1 MEHKLE
7 KYYDCI
13 MDAYKKEGLPEGN
26 KFDLFAAIK
35 EEANEEAFIY
45 RSGYYIV
52 NKYCNQNLELKV
64 IDSFYTIYL
73 NALLKFDVMKL
84 GFDELFDRTD
94 LYVSRWLLIRH
105 ALWACH
111 LPSQGKAHAVCFSS
125 TEKPLNIS
133 MFSVQGERKTCHES
147 LPL

>member
-84 GFDELFDRTD
+84 GDIEFFEVYKLRNLSDKQIRTIERRINNIED
-94 LYVSRWLLIRH
+94 VRKDYVKNIMNLEPVNI
-105 ALWACH
+105 
-111 LPSQGKAHAVCFSS
+111 
-125 TEKPLNIS
+125 LN
-133 MFSVQGERKTCHES
+133 VEEGDKT
-147 LPL
+147 

>member
-84 GFDELFDRTD
+84 GDIEFFEVYKLRYLSDKQIRTIERRINNIED
-94 LYVSRWLLIRH
+94 VRKDYVKNIMNLEPVNI
-105 ALWACH
+105 
-111 LPSQGKAHAVCFSS
+111 
-125 TEKPLNIS
+125 LN
-133 MFSVQGERKTCHES
+133 VEEGDKT
-147 LPL
+147 

>member
-73 NALLKFDVMKL
+73 NALLKFDVMKFGDIEFFEVYKL
-84 GFDELFDRTD
+84 RNLSDKQIQTIERRINNIEDVRKDYLKDIMNMEPVNIFCVEEND
-94 LYVSRWLLIRH
+94 
-105 ALWACH
+105 
-111 LPSQGKAHAVCFSS
+111 KA
-125 TEKPLNIS
+125 
-133 MFSVQGERKTCHES
+133 
-147 LPL
+147 

>member
-1 MEHKLE
+1 MEYKLE

-84 GFDELFDRTD
+84 GDIEFFEVYKLRNLSDKQIQTIERRINNIEDVRKD
-94 LYVSRWLLIRH
+94 YVKNIMNLEPVNI
-105 ALWACH
+105 
-111 LPSQGKAHAVCFSS
+111 
-125 TEKPLNIS
+125 LN
-133 MFSVQGERKTCHES
+133 VEEGDKT
-147 LPL
+147 

>member
-84 GFDELFDRTD
+84 GDIEFFEVYKLRNLSDKQIQTIERRINNIEDVRKD
-94 LYVSRWLLIRH
+94 YVKNIMNLEPVNI
-105 ALWACH
+105 
-111 LPSQGKAHAVCFSS
+111 
-125 TEKPLNIS
+125 LN
-133 MFSVQGERKTCHES
+133 VEEGNKT
-147 LPL
+147 

>member
-73 NALLKFDVMKL
+73 NALLKFDVMKFGDIEFFEVYKL
-84 GFDELFDRTD
+84 RNLSDKQIQTIERRINNIEDVRKD
-94 LYVSRWLLIRH
+94 YVKNIMNLEPVNI
-105 ALWACH
+105 
-111 LPSQGKAHAVCFSS
+111 
-125 TEKPLNIS
+125 LN
-133 MFSVQGERKTCHES
+133 VEEGDKT
-147 LPL
+147 

>member
-13 MDAYKKEGLPEGN
+13 MDAYKKECLPECN

-52 NKYCNQNLELKV
+52 NKYCNKNLDLKV
-64 IDSFYTIYL
+64 KDTFYTIYL
-73 NALLKFDVMKL
+73 NALLKFDVKKL
-84 GFDELFDRTD
+84 GEIEFFEVYKLRDLTDEQIRTIKRRINNIED
-94 LYVSRWLLIRH
+94 VRKDYLKDIMNMEPVNIF
-105 ALWACH
+105 CVEEND
-111 LPSQGKAHAVCFSS
+111 KA
-125 TEKPLNIS
+125 
-133 MFSVQGERKTCHES
+133 
-147 LPL
+147 

>member
-84 GFDELFDRTD
+84 GDIEFFEVYKLRNLSDKQIQTIERRINNIEDVRKD
-94 LYVSRWLLIRH
+94 YVKNIMNLEPVNI
-105 ALWACH
+105 
-111 LPSQGKAHAVCFSS
+111 
-125 TEKPLNIS
+125 LN
-133 MFSVQGERKTCHES
+133 VEEGDKT
-147 LPL
+147 

>member
-84 GFDELFDRTD
+84 GDIEFFEVYKLRDLTDEQIRTIERRINNIED
-94 LYVSRWLLIRH
+94 VRKDYVKNIMNLEPVNI
-105 ALWACH
+105 
-111 LPSQGKAHAVCFSS
+111 
-125 TEKPLNIS
+125 LN
-133 MFSVQGERKTCHES
+133 VEEGDKT
-147 LPL
+147 

>member
-84 GFDELFDRTD
+84 GDIEFFEVYKLRNLSDKQIQTIERRINNIEDVRKDYLKDIMNMEPVNIFCVEEND
-94 LYVSRWLLIRH
+94 
-105 ALWACH
+105 
-111 LPSQGKAHAVCFSS
+111 KA
-125 TEKPLNIS
+125 
-133 MFSVQGERKTCHES
+133 
-147 LPL
+147 

>member
-52 NKYCNQNLELKV
+52 NKYCNQNLKLKV

-84 GFDELFDRTD
+84 GDIEFFEVYKLRNLSDKQIQTIERRINNIEDVRKD
-94 LYVSRWLLIRH
+94 YVKNIMNLEPVNI
-105 ALWACH
+105 
-111 LPSQGKAHAVCFSS
+111 
-125 TEKPLNIS
+125 LN
-133 MFSVQGERKTCHES
+133 VEEGDKT
-147 LPL
+147 

>member
-52 NKYCNQNLELKV
+52 NKYCNKNLDLKV
-64 IDSFYTIYL
+64 KDTFYTIYL
-73 NALLKFDVMKL
+73 NALLKFDVKKL
-84 GFDELFDRTD
+84 GEIEFFEVYKLRDLTDEQIRTIKRRINNIED
-94 LYVSRWLLIRH
+94 VRKDYLKDIMNMEPVNIF
-105 ALWACH
+105 CVEEND
-111 LPSQGKAHAVCFSS
+111 KA
-125 TEKPLNIS
+125 
-133 MFSVQGERKTCHES
+133 
-147 LPL
+147 

>member
-52 NKYCNQNLELKV
+52 NKYCNQHLELKV

-73 NALLKFDVMKL
+73 NALLKFDVMKFGDIEFFEVYKL
-84 GFDELFDRTD
+84 RD
-94 LYVSRWLLIRH
+94 LTNEQIRMIQKRINNIEDVKKEYVWRIM
-105 ALWACH
+105 
-111 LPSQGKAHAVCFSS
+111 
-125 TEKPLNIS
+125 N
-133 MFSVQGERKTCHES
+133 M
-147 LPL
+147 

>member
-1 MEHKLE
+1 MEYKLE

-73 NALLKFDVMKL
+73 NALLKFDVMKFGDIEFFEVYKL
-84 GFDELFDRTD
+84 RNLSDKQIQTIERRINNIEDVRKD
-94 LYVSRWLLIRH
+94 YVKNIMNLEPVNI
-105 ALWACH
+105 
-111 LPSQGKAHAVCFSS
+111 
-125 TEKPLNIS
+125 LN
-133 MFSVQGERKTCHES
+133 VEEGDKT
-147 LPL
+147 

>member
-1 MEHKLE
+1 
-7 KYYDCI
+7 

-84 GFDELFDRTD
+84 GDIEFFEVYKLRNLSDKQIRTIERRINNIED
-94 LYVSRWLLIRH
+94 VRKDYVKNIMNLEPVNILYVEE
-105 ALWACH
+105 
-111 LPSQGKAHAVCFSS
+111 GD
-125 TEKPLNIS
+125 
-133 MFSVQGERKTCHES
+133 KT
-147 LPL
+147 

>member
-73 NALLKFDVMKL
+73 NALLKFDVMKFGDIEFFEVYKL
-84 GFDELFDRTD
+84 RNLSDKQIQTIERRINNIEDVRKD
-94 LYVSRWLLIRH
+94 YVKNIMNLEPVNI
-105 ALWACH
+105 
-111 LPSQGKAHAVCFSS
+111 
-125 TEKPLNIS
+125 LN
-133 MFSVQGERKTCHES
+133 VEAGDKT
-147 LPL
+147 

>member
-84 GFDELFDRTD
+84 GDIEFFEVYKLRNLSDKQIRTIERRINNIED
-94 LYVSRWLLIRH
+94 VRKDYVKNIMNLEPVNILYVEE
-105 ALWACH
+105 
-111 LPSQGKAHAVCFSS
+111 GD
-125 TEKPLNIS
+125 
-133 MFSVQGERKTCHES
+133 KT
-147 LPL
+147 

>member
-1 MEHKLE
+1 
-7 KYYDCI
+7 

-84 GFDELFDRTD
+84 GDIEFFEVYKLRNLSDKQIRTIERRINNIED
-94 LYVSRWLLIRH
+94 VRKDYVKNIMNLEPVNI
-105 ALWACH
+105 
-111 LPSQGKAHAVCFSS
+111 
-125 TEKPLNIS
+125 LN
-133 MFSVQGERKTCHES
+133 VEEGDKT
-147 LPL
+147 